1 MDVFLLMGL
10 SFLEANQL
18 EALSEV
24 IAVISSNWFTIATFL
39 TLKIF

>member
-1 MDVFLLMGL
+1 MLHCGKSLNIVLVMDVFLLMGL

-24 IAVISSNWFTIATFL
+24 IAVIS
-39 TLKIF
+39 